1 MVAVKS
7 NVVERIMNN
16 SLGSIIISII
26 LGFGLACL
34 FRQTCV
40 GDQCIII
47 KSPAVDTTK
56 IYGFDN
62 KCYKYKSVVSKCSAR
77 EN

>member
-1 MVAVKS
+1 MATKT
-7 NVVERIMNN
+7 NVVNRVMDN

-34 FRQTCV
+34 FKQTCT

-47 KSPAVDTTK
+47 KSPTIDTTK

-62 KCYKYKSVVSKCSAR
+62 KCYKYKSAASKCSAR

>member
-1 MVAVKS
+1 MVAAKT

-16 SLGSIIISII
+16 SLGSIIVSII

-47 KSPAVDTTK
+47 KAPPIDASK

-62 KCYKYKSVVSKCSAR
+62 KCYKYKSVASKCSAR